1 MDNKTYQEELIVAM
15 NMLGRKGYFF
25 IGQTVEYPGSPMFK
39 SLKEVSMVQRK
50 EMPVFENTQLGMSIG
65 MTLNGIK
72 VCSIF
77 PRIDFLICA
86 VDQLVNHLDKI
97 KAMSKSEFEPAIII
111 RTQLGNTKPL
121 DPGPQHRGDYTE
133 GLKKMLKNVK
143 VIKVKNPIKDYQ
155 IAIDLADQGISTIMI
170 DKPTGVWKA

>member
-1 MDNKTYQEELIVAM
+1 MDNLKYQKGLIEAM
-15 NMLGRKGYFF
+15 KMLADNDYLF
-25 IGQTVEYPGSPMFK
+25 IGETVEYPGSPMFK
-39 SLKEVSMVQRK
+39 SLKDVSTEERL
-50 EMPVFENTQLGMSIG
+50 EFPVAENTQMGVSIG
-65 MTLNGIK
+65 LALEGIK

-86 VDQLVNHLDKI
+86 IDQLVNHLDKI
-97 KAMSKSEFEPAIII
+97 KAMSRNEFNPAIII

-143 VIKVKNPIKDYQ
+143 VVKVVNPVKDYNQ
-155 IAIDLADQGISTIMI
+155 AVKDAKKGISTIMI
-170 DKPTGVWKA
+170 DRPTGVWRA